1 MRAKIRAALTLSLHT
16 HTHAHSFSDS
26 LARRLFTGSRVSF
39 VFVMCLCDVHVC
51 LWLCVF
57 VLSPLPLH
65 LVREEGVKITACC
78 CSCCCSRC
86 CCTRIIIKYGIEKC
100 DVIGS
105 CQFADLAGREAVWE
119 SNGENENVSSE
130 RAFVCFLFGRKR
142 SQFVHARLCLCVCV
156 YASRDRQ
163 SENVCSNFAR
173 TAANQEKLLNKIVFG
188 VKALRKYRQMIKQTT
203 TTATHEPE
211 HAMTNMSKTC
221 LIFLFLHIQRE
232 INVFMCVWASH
243 WSHQVMCEFLE
254 AFGSRCKHKMMKDN
268 KNNIKLQRK
277 QIPVQ

>member
-1 MRAKIRAALTLSLHT
+1 MESRSATSSAVVSSLIW
-16 HTHAHSFSDS
+16 
-26 LARRLFTGSRVSF
+26 LAERQSERETERVRMWAQRELLF
-39 VFVMCLCDVHVC
+39 VFCLEGSAHN
-51 LWLCVF
+51 LCMPDF
-57 VLSPLPLH
+57 V
-65 LVREEGVKITACC
+65 
-78 CSCCCSRC
+78 
-86 CCTRIIIKYGIEKC
+86 
-100 DVIGS
+100 
-105 CQFADLAGREAVWE
+105 
-119 SNGENENVSSE
+119 
-130 RAFVCFLFGRKR
+130 
-142 SQFVHARLCLCVCV
+142 CVCV
-156 YASRDRQ
+156 YARRDRQ

-232 INVFMCVWASH
+232 INVFVCMCASH

-254 AFGSRCKHKMMKDN
+254 AFGSRCRHKMMKYN
-268 KNNIKLQRK
+268 KNNNKLQRK